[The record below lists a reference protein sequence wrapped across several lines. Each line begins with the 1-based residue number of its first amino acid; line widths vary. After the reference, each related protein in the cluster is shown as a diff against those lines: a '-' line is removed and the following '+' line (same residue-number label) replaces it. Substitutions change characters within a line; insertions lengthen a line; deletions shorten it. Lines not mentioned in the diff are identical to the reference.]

1 MALKTTADMW
11 LKTDLVGIKSHVF
24 TMSGNMLLAELLQAI
39 LRTNSEETVKCWY
52 LIFWSGI
59 LIRIHYHT
67 AKLEDFMEV
76 PVCKRYVT

>member
-11 LKTDLVGIKSHVF
+11 LKTDLVRIKPQLF
-24 TMSGNMLLAELLQAI
+24 AMSGNILLAELLQAI

-52 LIFWSGI
+52 IIFWSGSQI
-59 LIRIHYHT
+59 RVHCLI

-76 PVCKRYVT
+76 PLT